1 MQDQS
6 FKKKELFL
14 VDEPGFWMGK
24 WWFNEGQNSSC
35 STKLGVE
42 SSEICWFEPVAN
54 LDPLD
59 VRTKP
64 WYIGVKASSEQK
76 MDFVQVPIFWMLQ
89 KKYYSR
95 WSSSKSV
102 KSKGSSPMKW
112 QKDIYIYIRM
122 ALYGT
127 VPQFQVYD
135 QMYHWLK
142 WKPKA
147 NNDDDVVYIL

>member
-112 QKDIYIYIRM
+112 QKDIYIYKNGLVWHSTSISGVRPN
-122 ALYGT
+122 
-127 VPQFQVYD
+127 VPLTEMKTQS
-135 QMYHWLK
+135 K
-142 WKPKA
+142 
-147 NNDDDVVYIL
+147 